1 MLVVY
6 GTPTT
11 RATRVVW
18 ALEEAGAA
26 YEYRLVDLRSGAGRR
41 PGYLSVNPTGKVPT
55 LVDDGVVVT
64 ESLAICLH
72 LAERFPEAG
81 LAPARGTAE
90 RAAYLRWAA
99 FAACELEQPL
109 WTMAKHSFALPEAL
123 RVPAVI
129 DTARAEFDR
138 VADVLA
144 AHLGEHR
151 HVAGDAFSAA
161 DILTT
166 HTLLWAQN
174 RLEDFANPVLEE
186 YAARVAA
193 RPALARAREREQAAR
208 ETR

>member
-18 ALEEAGAA
+18 ALEEAGAR
-26 YEYRLVDLRSGAGRR
+26 YEYRLVDLRSGAGQS
-41 PGYLSVNPTGKVPT
+41 PAYLAVNPTGKVPT
-55 LVDDGVVVT
+55 LVDDGLVIT

-72 LAERFPEAG
+72 VAERFPEAG

-109 WTMAKHSFALPEAL
+109 WTMAKHTFALPEHL
-123 RVPAVI
+123 RVPAVL

-138 VADVLA
+138 VAAVLA
-144 AHLGEHR
+144 AHLAEQP
-151 HVAGDAFSAA
+151 HVAGEAFSAA

-166 HTLLWAQN
+166 HTLLWAKN
-174 RLEDFANPVLEE
+174 RLEDFSSPVLEE
-186 YAARVAA
+186 YASRVAA
-193 RPALARAREREQAAR
+193 RPALARAREREQAERDAG
-208 ETR
+208 